1 MVLYEF
7 RDNQKLEFVA
17 KELNSEPFANM
28 DAEKSTKIKILTTL
42 SSIYLAKAFSETDEK
57 LRDEL
62 FREVRTYFNKSDKIE
77 INEKSTF
84 LLKGFYYFFQN
95 EIKQSTDYFD
105 NAKETDPSFVP
116 CIIGRVIWN
125 DAGLSRVRQ
134 KEIHRSQR
142 PVQNRSQRQPKRT
155 ISDETGLGNLLPAVG
170 RT

>member
-7 RDNQKLEFVA
+7 KDNQKLEFVA
-17 KELNSEPFANM
+17 RELNNEPFSSM

-57 LRDEL
+57 LREEL

-116 CIIGRVIWN
+116 CIIGRV
-125 DAGLSRVRQ
+125 S
-134 KEIHRSQR
+134 
-142 PVQNRSQRQPKRT
+142 
-155 ISDETGLGNLLPAVG
+155 
-170 RT
+170 

>member
-7 RDNQKLEFVA
+7 RDNEKLEFVA
-17 KELNSEPFANM
+17 RELNCEPFSSM

-105 NAKETDPSFVP
+105 NAKETDNSFVP
-116 CIIGRVIWN
+116 CIIGRVISL
-125 DAGLSRVRQ
+125 DAGLPRVRQ
-134 KEIHRSQR
+134 KEVHRSQR
-142 PVQNRSQRQPKRT
+142 PVQNSPERQPEWPL
-155 ISDETGLGNLLPAVG
+155 SDETGLGDMLPAD
-170 RT
+170 R